1 MPFGGVEVV
10 SVIMALVGFKFWDSL
25 TVLNI

>member
-1 MPFGGVEVV
+1 MPFGHVSVV